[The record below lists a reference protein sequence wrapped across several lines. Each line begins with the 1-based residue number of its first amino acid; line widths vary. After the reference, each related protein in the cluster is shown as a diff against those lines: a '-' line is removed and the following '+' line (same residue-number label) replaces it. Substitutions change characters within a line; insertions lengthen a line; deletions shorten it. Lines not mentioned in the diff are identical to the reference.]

1 MQSKLTF
8 QQPKTQFLKRL
19 KILFNKGIM
28 KMPTKANAPSA
39 LIKVEERYIVQVSD
53 TTMFSR
59 INKAG
64 SKNIFLWFFT
74 FCLLA
79 IACCLLPIATRAQV
93 NTVEFGKNRVQ
104 FKKFKWQYYQTA
116 NFNIYFNQGGE
127 ELAKFVAQSA
137 EKELPQIE
145 TAAEYSLQRR
155 ANIVLYNSY
164 ADFEQT
170 NIGLGTDWLNNSGGT
185 KLVNNKMPIYF
196 DADHAKLRLQIRT
209 GIAKVLTDN
218 VLFGDDL
225 GEVAS
230 NQALLDLPK
239 WLTDGYAA
247 YLAENWSTDLDDELK
262 SEILSGNYKN
272 FNRFAFTKPQ
282 IAGHGFWYFIEE
294 KYKKENTTYLLY
306 LARIYKNLNKAC
318 MQVCKKK
325 FKAVLAEFMEYED
338 EKYYKDIT
346 KRKAYPKGS
355 YVEGF
360 DINKRLDYFRFN
372 VNPNKKSR
380 SYVVMQYKK
389 GIVRVIYNDEDVNK
403 TLLKYGTRSYMNEIN
418 PNYPLMAWDPK
429 GTRITVLYTAEG
441 KINMFVYDIVT
452 RIKQFKLDL
461 TQYFDLV
468 QDISYINNSNT
479 LLITAVKNGHTDIFT
494 FDFQKEKLKQ
504 ITDDVYDDR
513 DASFAAFPNK
523 NGILFA
529 SNRPTPY
536 AKGGDTSLP
545 SNNHYNVFLITN
557 FGDKPELNQITQ
569 LSHLK
574 YGDARSPT
582 QYNQNH
588 FTFVSDE
595 NGVGNRYA
603 GFFTTKAE
611 GLDTLV
617 LIADEILRNPSPKE
631 VDSTLRVYKKN
642 DVDSIAVVAVSSD
655 SAYTFPLTNYES
667 KLYESRIAGDN
678 NQVSEVTRQS
688 DEKVL
693 YKLKINEDVL
703 RRRNITAQPTEYMKK
718 KMAEYQLAKGSKG
731 LPADTPASDTA
742 KKQDD
747 FFQSEFANEKK
758 DSSLSGQTFPAAE
771 TENEMVLKNIKLF
784 PYKPPKFY
792 IEAGSFGFNN
802 SVLINRYQTYG
813 GGAGPIRLSSSTPLN
828 GLTRIGSSEL
838 MEDVKITG
846 AYKISSN
853 LKDNE
858 WFVNY
863 QNLKRRIDWGVSY
876 YRNVQGFQTQ
886 FSNFFGRTFTN
897 LYQGNISY
905 PFDKNRSIKFSTGV
919 RSDKDVFS
927 GVDPQSVA
935 QPDFQ
940 STYLTSK
947 IEYVYDNSLNPTM
960 NIWNGLRAKAYLD
973 WNYQINK
980 VVSADGPQT
989 YNFGFDARYYYPI
1002 FQNFIWAGRA
1012 AGDFSFGNQ
1021 KFIYYLGGVDGWLMF
1036 GQNQKIAANGDI
1048 KERYF
1053 NTNNKPANDQ
1063 DYAFQSLA
1071 VNMRGFIQN
1080 IANGNNTVVINS
1092 EFRLPVFSTL
1102 FKRPINNAFLRNFQ
1116 VVQFIDLGTAWNGGY
1131 NKIGRPSVIYN
1142 TPLPNNGGPGPV
1154 TVKVKAGGIG
1164 PFAGGYGFGARSTLL
1179 GYFLK
1184 FDAAWTMSGFFKGK
1198 PQLYF
1203 SMGLD
1208 F

>member
-1 MQSKLTF
+1 MVMQSNITFIKYNYPKMQEKLNR
-8 QQPKTQFLKRL
+8 KE
-19 KILFNKGIM
+19 
-28 KMPTKANAPSA
+28 KA
-39 LIKVEERYIVQVSD
+39 EVSD
-53 TTMFSR
+53 TTMLNNDTGAR
-59 INKAG
+59 AIK
-64 SKNIFLWFFT
+64 KIICLIFFA
-74 FCLLA
+74 FCF
-79 IACCLLPIATRAQV
+79 LPFASFAQV
-93 NTVEFGKNRVQ
+93 NGVEFGKNRVQ
-104 FKKFKWQYYQTA
+104 FKKFKWQYYQTK
-116 NFNIYFNQGGE
+116 NFNVYFNQGGL

-164 ADFEQT
+164 ADMQQS
-170 NIGLGTDWLNNSGGT
+170 NIGLGFDWQNTSGGT
-185 KLVNNKMPIYF
+185 KLVNNKMVIYF
-196 DADHAKLRLQIRT
+196 DADHYKLRHQIRR
-209 GIAKVLTDN
+209 GVAQVLTDN

-225 GEVAS
+225 GEFAG

-239 WLTDGYAA
+239 WLTDGYVA
-247 YLAENWSTDLDDELK
+247 YLGENWSTDLDDELK
-262 SEILSGNYKN
+262 SEILSSNYKN
-272 FNRFAFTKPQ
+272 FNRFVFARPE
-282 IAGHGFWYFIEE
+282 IAGHAFWYYIEE
-294 KYKKENTTYLLY
+294 RYKKENVTYLLY

-325 FKAVLAEFMEYED
+325 FKEVLSEFMEYQD
-338 EKYYKDIT
+338 DKYYKDIS

-355 YVEGF
+355 YIEGF
-360 DINKRLDYFRFN
+360 DINKRLDYYRFN

-380 SYVVMQYKK
+380 SYVVTQYKK

-403 TLLKYGTRSYMNEIN
+403 TLLKYGTRSYQNELN
-418 PNYPLMAWDPK
+418 PDYPLMAWDPK

-441 KINMFVYDIVT
+441 KINMFVYDLIT
-452 RIKQFKLDL
+452 KIKQYKLDL
-461 TQYFDLV
+461 TQHFDMV

-479 LLITAVKNGHTDIFT
+479 LLITAVKDGHTDIFT
-494 FDFQKEKLKQ
+494 LDLQKEKVKQ
-504 ITDDVYDDR
+504 ITNDVYDDR
-513 DASFAAFPNK
+513 DASFVAFPNK
-523 NGILFA
+523 TGILFA
-529 SNRPTPY
+529 SNRPTPT

-545 SNNHYNVFLITN
+545 SDNHYNVFLITN

-574 YGDARSPT
+574 YGNARSPM

-617 LIADEILRNPSPKE
+617 LIGDDILRNPSPKE
-631 VDSTLRVYKKN
+631 VDSTLKVYKKT
-642 DVDSIAVVAVSSD
+642 DVDSIAVVAVSTD
-655 SAYTFPLTNYES
+655 SAYTFPLSNYES
-667 KLYESRIAGDN
+667 KLYETRIAGDN

-693 YKLKINEDVL
+693 YKLKINEDAL
-703 RRRNITAQPTEYMKK
+703 RRRNITAQPTEFMKK
-718 KMAEYQLAKGSKG
+718 KIAEYKLAATEKG
-731 LPADTPASDTA
+731 LKAETPFGDTA

-758 DSSLSGQTFPAAE
+758 DSSVSGKNSGIV
-771 TENEMVLKNIKLF
+771 ENENEAVLKAAKLY

-792 IEAGSFGFNN
+792 VENGSAGFNN
-802 SVLINRYQTYG
+802 SVLINRYQTFG
-813 GGAGPIRLSSSTPLN
+813 GTNQPGPIRLNSSTPLN
-828 GLTRIGSSEL
+828 GLVRIGTSEL

-846 AYKISSN
+846 AYKIATN

-858 WFVNY
+858 WFINY

-876 YRNVQGFQTQ
+876 YRNVQQFEINNTQ
-886 FSNFFGRTFTN
+886 YTGRTYTN
-897 LYQGNISY
+897 LYQANIAY
-905 PFDKNRSIKFSTGV
+905 PFDVHKSIRLSSGI
-919 RSDKDVFS
+919 RSDKDVLS
-927 GVDPQSVA
+927 GVDQISLPVADNKTLYSV
-935 QPDFQ
+935 
-940 STYLTSK
+940 THL
-947 IEYVYDNSLNPTM
+947 EYVYDNTLNPGM
-960 NIWNGLRAKAYLD
+960 NIWNGLRYKAFLD
-973 WNYQINK
+973 WNRQVNK
-980 VVSADGPQT
+980 VLTADGPST

-1002 FQNFIWAGRA
+1002 FQNFIWAARA
-1012 AGDFSFGNQ
+1012 AGDFSWGNQ
-1021 KFIYYLGGVDGWLMF
+1021 KMIYYLGGVDGWLML
-1036 GQNQKIAANGDI
+1036 GQNQKFDPTTGAVI

-1053 NTNNKPANDQ
+1053 NTNTPTANDQ

-1080 IANGNNTVVINS
+1080 IANGNNAVVINS

-1116 VVQFIDLGTAWNGGY
+1116 LIQFTDFGTAWNGGY
-1131 NKIGRPSVIYN
+1131 NKLQRPNVIYGQ
-1142 TPLPNNGGPGPV
+1142 PPV
-1154 TVKVKAGGIG
+1154 QVKVKAGGVG

-1184 FDAAWTMSGFFKGK
+1184 FDAGWPMDGFFKGK
-1198 PQLYF
+1198 PILYF
-1203 SMGLD
+1203 AMGLD